1 MLWSNSLMTFLR
13 ALLWLPSQLLR
24 VLAWPFRLLFRLI
37 GVLVGKLETRLDL
50 YELLLGLRY
59 TRAKRRNHFISF
71 ISLASMLG
79 IGLGV
84 ATLIVVLSVMNGFE
98 QELRTRILGMASHAT
113 ISALAE
119 GLPDWQGV
127 AAKALQNPKVQ
138 GAAPYV
144 EGEAMVRA
152 GSELAGVLI
161 RGVAPGEEE
170 KVSEI
175 GAHMES
181 GKLADLKS
189 GEFNIVLGVEL
200 AQQLAVGV
208 GDQVDLMIPQ
218 VSATPAGIL
227 PRFRRFNVA
236 GVFKVGMYEFDRGTV
251 LLNIDDAAA
260 LYRLGG
266 NVTGVRLKLFDL
278 FQAPKVAREIARD
291 TPGIYFVS
299 DWTRSHANFFRA
311 VATEK
316 TVMFLI
322 LSLLV
327 GIAAFNI
334 VSTLVMVVQDK
345 QADIAILRTLGAT
358 PRSVMAVFMVQGT
371 VIGII
376 GTVVGVS
383 LGVLLASN
391 VQTLVPLLEAVTGRQ
406 FLSPE
411 IYYISDLPSD
421 LEWAD
426 VLRISGLSLVLG
438 LVSTL
443 YPAWRASRVQPAE
456 ALRYE

>member
-1 MLWSNSLMTFLR
+1 
-13 ALLWLPSQLLR
+13 
-24 VLAWPFRLLFRLI
+24 VI
-37 GVLVGKLETRLDL
+37 GER
-50 YELLLGLRY
+50 YELLIGLRY

-98 QELRTRILGMASHAT
+98 SELRGRILGMASHAT
-113 ISALAE
+113 ISGNE
-119 GLPDWQGV
+119 DGLPDWQ
-127 AAKALQNPKVQ
+127 AAAAFARQNPAVI
-138 GAAPYV
+138 GTAPYI
-144 EGEAMVRA
+144 EGEALVKV
-152 GSELAGVLI
+152 GGEISGTVI
-161 RGVAPGEEE
+161 RGVLPAEEAR
-170 KVSEI
+170 VSEI
-175 GAHMES
+175 GTKMES
-181 GKLADLKS
+181 GRLDDLAA
-189 GEFNIVLGVEL
+189 GEFRIVLGHEL
-200 AQQLAVGV
+200 AQQLGVAVG
-208 GDQVDLMIPQ
+208 DKVDLMIPQ
-218 VSATPAGIL
+218 LSVTPAGVL
-227 PRFRRFNVA
+227 PRFRRFTVA
-236 GVFKVGMYEFDRGTV
+236 GVFRVGMYEFDRGLV
-251 LLNIDDAAA
+251 LIHMADAAA
-260 LYRLGG
+260 LYRMEDR
-266 NVTGVRLKLFDL
+266 VTGVRLKLDDL
-278 FQAPKVAREIARD
+278 FAAPRVAREIAQA
-291 TPGIYFVS
+291 TPGAYFVS

-358 PRSVMAVFMVQGT
+358 PRSVMAIFMVQGS
-371 VIGII
+371 VIGVI
-376 GTVVGVS
+376 GTVIGVS
-383 LGVLLASN
+383 LGVLLAVN
-391 VQTLVPLLEAVTGRQ
+391 VETLVPLLEAATGRQ
-406 FLSPE
+406 FLSPD

-421 LEWAD
+421 LKAGD
-426 VLRISGLSLVLG
+426 VLRIAGLSLTLG